1 MANSSGKSRNSKSNG
16 RRVGMILAA
25 FIACALAAP
34 EARAAVRNIDFAKK
48 MTLTPSATVLAKIGE
63 TAWAD
68 FPVLVRLPAEV
79 SEQLQSA
86 NGTDLFF
93 TDENDASLPFEVE
106 TFNPSGTTFV
116 WVKVPSLSA
125 ATELTVWFGGASNQ
139 DNDPTAVWSR
149 YVGVWHYAPSDA
161 GGSIVADAT
170 GHGLTGS
177 TTGALSTYAGP
188 FGGDAIHG
196 TATVTAPNYDAL
208 VPNAGQFTASG
219 WFKAPSQVGDYL
231 TFVSKKT
238 GLNWDDAKGWYLE
251 MAQSKT
257 KMNLVLGN
265 STTSATIP
273 DVSANWN
280 HFSIVSDGTNVKVY
294 MNGSTS
300 AAITKAYAVTASGR
314 DFVISPNKADN
325 CTDEYR
331 IRKGAASATETA
343 LEYATMADTAFFDL
357 GAIESVDDTAQ
368 VFETPTIVRNDNGT
382 YTVTVVLRENNGDV
396 GAIYDAGAT
405 AVTNILAT
413 AATPGTFTDTPAN
426 LTADTTYKFA
436 AYGKNTN
443 GTEVVA
449 KGGVFYNGD
458 LSIEKISD
466 AVENGL
472 VPGVFRISR
481 ADTAHDLTV
490 TYTVGG
496 TAAAG
501 QTYTAPSG
509 TATIPAGSTSVDVE
523 VVPLLDAA
531 TTEDKTVALALAAG
545 LYGINAQ
552 AGSAVMT
559 VVNLAVPTG
568 FNTWVATADGLASVG
583 SNWSEGHAPL
593 ATENVLFDGRFSTAD
608 CEWDAAASATVAS
621 WTQAADYSGAVT
633 FKTTFAEADATLTAL
648 TITGDAVINGG
659 TWTLPTATSSQTSP
673 LYRLK
678 VSVGGSLTVASG
690 ASINASGKAPWTTES
705 GGAYG
710 GSCDSTSAYGS
721 VLEPA
726 APGQSFK
733 TPGGATGENAHPAFG
748 GGAVWLEVAGATTLN
763 GSILANGVIHWG
775 WDAYCGSGGGIYLK
789 TASLAGSGTISA
801 DGNSAGGSNG
811 GNASAGGRIS
821 ILLTDAAEMA
831 LPLANVHAL
840 GSSEYSH
847 TGGAGTVVIRTT
859 TLTRGRLVIRNLP
872 AYGSYKHYPPKART
886 TPVVAGETWMFD
898 EVVFGAN
905 GVLRVPEGTTL
916 SLPNG
921 LASVSGSS
929 DLGANRGFCGI
940 LLDGG
945 TLDITDTAA
954 TSHVVGNGQ
963 WMLSPNAPLTLNGS
977 LTVEGGASVG
987 AIRLRNDSTNNFTKM
1002 DLTVKGSMTVASD
1015 GYILAEG
1022 AGLTGDDKI
1031 PASLFAGTTYGAH
1044 GGAVGCTSETA
1055 APADVAYDSIISPS
1069 LPGNRGS
1076 GTARYG
1082 SGVAFLTV
1090 KGALTLNG
1098 TASADA
1104 IGGHWYGAAGTIN
1117 ITAGSLSG
1125 SGKITANGN
1134 QGGQWDADNNYHL
1147 YPGGGR
1153 VSVRL
1158 TDNGAT
1164 FSEAWMANIQAR
1176 GVSYM
1181 GGESGNQR
1189 LHHSTAGTVYL
1200 QDGTQK
1206 EGAGVVRIFQNN
1218 ATVNWTTACTN
1229 DFTSFPSTRHGGES
1243 DDLRMANLEIGGG
1256 AHVFVSVDKA
1266 RAGSIS
1272 LAEHSTLNLNGKTLT
1287 VRRAYAG
1294 GTKLMPG
1301 TYTAASLAD
1310 YLVDSGAGG
1319 ELVVSGGGFSLK
1331 VR

>member
-1 MANSSGKSRNSKSNG
+1 MANSSGKSRNSKSNN
-16 RRVGMILAA
+16 RSVGMILAA

-34 EARAAVRNIDFAKK
+34 EARAAAPADFAKK
-48 MTLTPSATVLAKIGE
+48 MTLTPSTSALAKIGE
-63 TAWAD
+63 TAWTD

-79 SEQLQSA
+79 SSQLQA
-86 NGTDLFF
+86 ADGTDLYVE
-93 TDENDASLPFEVE
+93 DENKVPLAFEVE
-106 TFNPSGTTFV
+106 SFDSAGTTLV
-116 WVKVPSLSA
+116 WVKVPSLSS
-125 ATELTVWFGGASNQ
+125 ATKLTAYFGGAANA

-149 YVGVWHYAPSDA
+149 YVGVWHYAPDA
-161 GGSIVADAT
+161 AGTTTVVDAT
-170 GHGLTGS
+170 GHSLAGT
-177 TTGALSTYAGP
+177 TTGTISTYAGP
-188 FGGDAIHG
+188 FGGDTLQCTEKIN
-196 TATVTAPNYDAL
+196 APDYDSLLSNVA
-208 VPNAGQFTASG
+208 QFSVSG
-219 WFKAPSQVGDYL
+219 WFKAPNQSSAYY
-231 TFVSKKT
+231 TFASKKAD
-238 GLNWDDAKGWYLE
+238 LNWSADQGWYLE
-251 MAQSKT
+251 MSQSKT
-257 KMNLVLGN
+257 KANLVLTDSN
-265 STTSATIP
+265 NFNIP

-280 HFSIVSDGTNVKVY
+280 YFHLVSDGSTIKVY

-300 AAITKAYAVTASGR
+300 AAVSKSYKVKASSKVFLICGKGGCS
-314 DFVISPNKADN
+314 
-325 CTDEYR
+325 DEYR
-331 IRKGAASATETA
+331 VRAGAASAAETA

-357 GAIESVDDTAQ
+357 GAIESVDDMAQ

-481 ADTAHDLTV
+481 ADTAHDLV
-490 TYTVGG
+490 VAYTVGG
-496 TAAAG
+496 TAIAG
-501 QTYTAPSG
+501 QTY
-509 TATIPAGSTSVDVE
+509 AGSNSVDIAVT
-523 VVPLLDAA
+523 PLLDAQ
-531 TTEDKTVALALAAG
+531 TTSDTTVSVTLAAG
-545 LYGINAQ
+545 FYGIDAQ
-552 AGSAVMT
+552 AGAAELT
-559 VVNLAVPTG
+559 IANLVAPSG
-568 FNTWVATADGLASVG
+568 YNTWIATAPGLASVG

-608 CEWDAAASATVAS
+608 CEWDADASATVAS

-748 GGAVWLEVAGATTLN
+748 GGAVWLDVAGATTLN

-789 TASLAGSGTISA
+789 TSSLAGSGTISA

-821 ILLTDAAEMA
+821 ILLTDAAEMT

-929 DLGANRGFCGI
+929 DLGAER
-940 LLDGG
+940 
-945 TLDITDTAA
+945 
-954 TSHVVGNGQ
+954 S
-963 WMLSPNAPLTLNGS
+963 
-977 LTVEGGASVG
+977 
-987 AIRLRNDSTNNFTKM
+987 
-1002 DLTVKGSMTVASD
+1002 
-1015 GYILAEG
+1015 
-1022 AGLTGDDKI
+1022 
-1031 PASLFAGTTYGAH
+1031 
-1044 GGAVGCTSETA
+1044 
-1055 APADVAYDSIISPS
+1055 ISPT
-1069 LPGNRGS
+1069 LPRRS
-1076 GTARYG
+1076 MSWGT
-1082 SGVAFLTV
+1082 
-1090 KGALTLNG
+1090 
-1098 TASADA
+1098 
-1104 IGGHWYGAAGTIN
+1104 
-1117 ITAGSLSG
+1117 
-1125 SGKITANGN
+1125 
-1134 QGGQWDADNNYHL
+1134 
-1147 YPGGGR
+1147 
-1153 VSVRL
+1153 
-1158 TDNGAT
+1158 
-1164 FSEAWMANIQAR
+1164 
-1176 GVSYM
+1176 
-1181 GGESGNQR
+1181 
-1189 LHHSTAGTVYL
+1189 
-1200 QDGTQK
+1200 
-1206 EGAGVVRIFQNN
+1206 
-1218 ATVNWTTACTN
+1218 
-1229 DFTSFPSTRHGGES
+1229 
-1243 DDLRMANLEIGGG
+1243 
-1256 AHVFVSVDKA
+1256 
-1266 RAGSIS
+1266 
-1272 LAEHSTLNLNGKTLT
+1272 
-1287 VRRAYAG
+1287 
-1294 GTKLMPG
+1294 
-1301 TYTAASLAD
+1301 
-1310 YLVDSGAGG
+1310 DSGC
-1319 ELVVSGGGFSLK
+1319 
-1331 VR
+1331 